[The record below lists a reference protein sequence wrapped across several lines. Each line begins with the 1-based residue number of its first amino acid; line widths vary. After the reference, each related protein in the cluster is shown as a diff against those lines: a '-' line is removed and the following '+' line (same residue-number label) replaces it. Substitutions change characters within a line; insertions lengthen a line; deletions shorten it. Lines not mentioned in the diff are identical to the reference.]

1 MYKVRIK
8 SSPSNKSTGDQDQ
21 YGLVRNLAV
30 MQSSPEQVSVNDTM
44 GAIPRSEAN
53 IEVEGGESVIGDVN
67 KDGLMELMHFTGK
80 RHSEGGMPVNIPE
93 GSFIYSDTKK
103 LTIKDPEVI
112 EKIFNLSFRK
122 QGYTPA
128 EISKKYDINTFVQI
142 LKDENADAVSKRSA
156 AEMLKKNK
164 QKLGILA
171 FIQESMKG
179 FPDGIPEIAE
189 EVLSTMG
196 IDPSALMQEAA
207 PQQPQQQQGIPAS
220 EDEAAMQ
227 GMMPAPPMSSPDDM
241 AMQMGAGMFGGTA
254 LPRFEMAGVTGC
266 PPGKRMYMGQCVE
279 EWRIPAQEKFQYTS
293 VPSAPT
299 QRKPQTA
306 TQKEQQDLFDKSF
319 DVTRRSPQEIAA
331 EKTAAA
337 IEQQRQNSGY
347 YDKAKELEPF
357 MGKVMN
363 DDYTIGELL
372 RVKELNQALMG
383 ITSDGTYTEDRKAEE
398 KAMYDID
405 KQYGTL
411 SQEQIA
417 KKKRE
422 DDAQQTQ
429 KMFDDAMID
438 LDFYKTDGKKS
449 TPAKA
454 ASISIP
460 GFGSKSDLDSYMAD
474 TPEQYIAGE
483 IYYKAL
489 QSKDPQE
496 MLRAAQELKKIDVPW
511 SVAWMPFT
519 DQDKIDD
526 MYTILHEE
534 ALKGI
539 NSKQKDIILTQYTKP
554 IVTKKVDDLIAHYQK
569 KLDGAIDVETKLN
582 LARTLQ
588 KYKQYKNILK
598 GKSRDGSA
606 DNAIYDSWLG
616 SVKNSYVKP
625 NSSFF
630 DYDLGSPIQD
640 SRSYVSVA
648 NSDQTIMQMLEEI
661 TSKHDAIKGTNFSK
675 EYPLAFKNQT
685 PSGGSGRGDTVS
697 FSNESES
704 FEVMNTE
711 NRIQDVANKLYASQT
726 GSIKSS
732 KNYKPEYTLQGKPG
746 VVYYVGSDADG
757 KATWFEQDEMGAVYA
772 VSDKAVVQTLNTK
785 ASASENKP
793 FAIKPAAPMNGVT
806 ADDVIIE
813 QQIQQ
818 RTNPQVQKKVNPVAP
833 TQAPKY
839 DNGLTDENFNF
850 AAGGS
855 VNGGVMVRDGQPYRH
870 LGNIDEF
877 GRARYAKGGLVQFE
891 GGGTPG
897 SSSPPEEVFVKDD
910 TVNGKAVK
918 MYTQT
923 FSDGTVIKII
933 RDAGTNTILGRKN
946 ELTGESIKDPNQL
959 ITRGSTEYV
968 TKDNMNEYEKQQLAA
983 KWNNDE
989 NQYLTFVNSR
999 NQMLTND
1006 DFKKDL
1012 YAQYQKDIESPEAY
1026 TGSTAAKKTTMKGS
1040 YYGDLKG
1047 LTQDQMLAELLAQEE
1062 RNARLSAFGLKAE
1075 EGTQNVEKTY
1085 GSNTNQEAYD
1095 LRKAQQAGLG
1105 DLDWDKGYRGQA
1117 AYVAY
1122 RRLLGTDPKY
1132 KNQNYAEFQQGK
1144 DDETIFGIKGKVSG
1158 IDNYNTNTT
1167 LGQRLG
1173 WKAAPPAKPGE
1184 KTTWYCVEYSDGT
1197 KQIESVNYKEGETPV
1212 APSGGKITTATQYED
1227 SAQATANCKVE
1238 KKPAGKEEI
1247 PVEPQPL
1254 QPQPWFAPDIVNFGT
1269 GLRQRTP
1276 YTPPTLREMQT
1287 PASGY
1292 DTFNPITQ
1300 IAGITG
1306 ASKQYNDLLMNTM
1319 DPTVAAATGANFGFD
1334 ALAKGISDIEGSNLG
1349 VTNANYDKVAQRNMQ
1364 VNQFNTQ
1371 ARRQFDVD
1379 SAIATEER
1387 ARDLNAKDAQ
1397 NAGLWGRGWTNDM
1410 MDNGLRVEYPNAYHA
1425 NRITGDFAWS
1435 GTGKDPLA
1443 FDTSGTGTGAVANG
1457 ASAAAQDCLA
1467 VYSQAFSSAK
1477 AAGQDDAAAKDY
1489 AGKMQSACIQQ
1500 NTASTNTRGRTQQ
1513 GGYNQGAG
1521 NMFGAGYSNPMMRSR
1536 EFGGS
1541 FFEDDNY

>member
-21 YGLVRNLAV
+21 YGLVRNLAA

-80 RHSEGGMPVNIPE
+80 RHSEGGIPVNIPE

-112 EKIFNLSFRK
+112 EKIFNLPFRK

-179 FPDGIPEIAE
+179 FPDGIPAIAE

-196 IDPSALMQEAA
+196 IDPNALMQEAA
-207 PQQPQQQQGIPAS
+207 PQQPQQQGIPAS

-227 GMMPAPPMSSPDDM
+227 GMMPASPMSSPDDM

-279 EWRIPAQEKFQYTS
+279 EWRIPAEEKFQYTS
-293 VPSAPT
+293 APSAPA
-299 QRKPQTA
+299 QRKPQTGE
-306 TQKEQQDLFDKSF
+306 QKKQQDLFDKNF
-319 DVTRRSPQEIAA
+319 AVTRRSPQEIAA

-337 IEQQRQNSGY
+337 IEQQRRSSGY
-347 YDKAKELEPF
+347 YEKADRLGELTRSTMGIGQDAVTGDELARQQAELERVYGEIDATKASDYTTENDMYQQQGIITPARQKEL
-357 MGKVMN
+357 
-363 DDYTIGELL
+363 
-372 RVKELNQALMG
+372 
-383 ITSDGTYTEDRKAEE
+383 
-398 KAMYDID
+398 
-405 KQYGTL
+405 
-411 SQEQIA
+411 
-417 KKKRE
+417 
-422 DDAQQTQ
+422 DAQQSQ
-429 KMFDDAMID
+429 KMFDDAITD

-454 ASISIP
+454 APISIP
-460 GFGSKSDLDSYMAD
+460 GFGSKSELDSYMAD

-539 NSKQKDIILTQYTKP
+539 NSKQKDIVLTQYTKP

-598 GKSRDGSA
+598 GKSRDGSV
-606 DNAIYDSWLG
+606 DNYIYDSWLG

-640 SRSYVSVA
+640 SKSYIGITD
-648 NSDQTIMQMLEEI
+648 SDQTIMGMLEEI
-661 TSKHDAIKGTNFSK
+661 TSKHDALKGTNYSK
-675 EYPLAFKNQT
+675 EYPLAFRGQT
-685 PSGGSGRGDTVS
+685 TSGGSGRGDTVS
-697 FSNESES
+697 FSSESES

-726 GSIKSS
+726 SSVKSS

-746 VVYYVGSDADG
+746 VKYYVDSDADG
-757 KATWFEQDEMGAVYA
+757 KATWFEQDDMGGVYA
-772 VSDKAVVQTLNTK
+772 VSDKAVVQSLNTK
-785 ASASENKP
+785 ASAAENKP
-793 FAIKPAAPMNGVT
+793 FAIKPAAPLNGVT
-806 ADDVIIE
+806 ADEVIIE

-818 RTNPQVQKKVNPVAP
+818 RVNPQVQKKVAPVTP
-833 TQAPKY
+833 TQTNKF
-839 DNGLTDENFNF
+839 DNGLTDEQFNF
-850 AAGGS
+850 AVGGS
-855 VNGGVMVRDGQPYRH
+855 VNGGIMVRDGQPYRH

-877 GRARYAKGGLVQFE
+877 GRARYAKGGLVQY
-891 GGGTPG
+891 GKGATVAG
-897 SSSPPEEVFVKDD
+897 SNPPEEVFVKDS

-918 MYTQT
+918 LYTQT
-923 FSDGTVIKII
+923 FSDGTVINII
-933 RDAGTNTILGRKN
+933 RDAGTNTIVGRKN
-946 ELTGESIKDPNQL
+946 MLTGEAINDPNQS
-959 ITRGSTEYV
+959 ITRGSTEYI
-968 TKDNMNEYEKQQLAA
+968 TKDNMNEYEKQQLAN

-989 NQYLTFVNSR
+989 GQYLTFLNSR
-999 NQMLTND
+999 NQMLTNKE
-1006 DFKKDL
+1006 FKDDL
-1012 YAQYQKDIESPEAY
+1012 YKQYQTDIENAEAY
-1026 TGSTAAKKTTMKGS
+1026 TGSTTAKKTATKGK

-1075 EGTQNVEKTY
+1075 EGDQNVEGTY
-1085 GSNTNQEAYD
+1085 GSNTNQQAYD
-1095 LRKAQQAGLG
+1095 LRKGQQAGLG
-1105 DLDWDKGYRGQA
+1105 DLDWSKGHRGQA

-1122 RRLLGTDPKY
+1122 RRLLGNDPKY
-1132 KNQNYAEFQQGK
+1132 KEKSYAEFQQGL

-1173 WKAAPPAKPGE
+1173 WKAAPPVKPGE

-1212 APSGGKITTATQYED
+1212 APTGGKITTATQYED
-1227 SAQATANCKVE
+1227 STQAEANCKVE
-1238 KKPAGKEEI
+1238 KKPPGEEI
-1247 PVEPQPL
+1247 PVDPKPL

-1276 YTPPTLREMQT
+1276 YTPPTLREMQA

-1292 DTFNPITQ
+1292 DTFNPITH
-1300 IAGITG
+1300 IAGVTG

-1319 DPTVAAATGANFGFD
+1319 DPTVAAATAANFGFD
-1334 ALAKGISDIEGSNLG
+1334 ALGKGISDVEASNLG

-1379 SAIATEER
+1379 SAIATDER

-1397 NAGLWGRGWTNDM
+1397 NALLWGRGWTNDM
-1410 MDNGLRVEYPNAYHA
+1410 TDNGLRVEYPNAYHA
-1425 NRITGDFAWS
+1425 NRITGDFGWS

-1443 FDTSGTGTGAVANG
+1443 FDTSATGSGAVANG
-1457 ASAAAQDCLA
+1457 ASAATQDCLA
-1467 VYSQAFSSAK
+1467 VYSQSYKSAK
-1477 AAGQDDAAAKDY
+1477 DSGQDDAAAKEY

-1500 NTASTNTRGRTQQ
+1500 NTAATNTRGRTQQ

-1521 NMFGAGYSNPMMRSR
+1521 NMFGASYTNPVMRSSQ
-1536 EFGGS
+1536 FGGS
-1541 FFEDDNY
+1541 FYEDDNY

>member
-80 RHSEGGMPVNIPE
+80 RHSEGGVPVNIPE

-112 EKIFNLSFRK
+112 EKIFNLPFRK

-142 LKDENADAVSKRSA
+142 LKDEDADAVSKRSA

-196 IDPSALMQEAA
+196 IDPNALMQEAA
-207 PQQPQQQQGIPAS
+207 PQQPQQQGIPAS

-279 EWRIPAQEKFQYTS
+279 EWRIPAQEKFQYTPAPS
-293 VPSAPT
+293 VPA

-306 TQKEQQDLFDKSF
+306 TQKKQQDLFDNSF
-319 DVTRRSPQEIAA
+319 AVTRRSPQEIAA

-337 IEQQRQNSGY
+337 IEQQRRSSGY
-347 YDKAKELEPF
+347 YEKADRLGELTRSTMGIGQDAVTGDELSKQQAELERLYGEIDATKTSDYTTENDMYQQQGIITPARQKEL
-357 MGKVMN
+357 
-363 DDYTIGELL
+363 
-372 RVKELNQALMG
+372 
-383 ITSDGTYTEDRKAEE
+383 
-398 KAMYDID
+398 
-405 KQYGTL
+405 
-411 SQEQIA
+411 
-417 KKKRE
+417 
-422 DDAQQTQ
+422 DAAQTQ
-429 KMFDDAMID
+429 KMFDDAMTN

-454 ASISIP
+454 APISIP

-539 NSKQKDIILTQYTKP
+539 NSKQKDIILTHYTKP

-588 KYKQYKNILK
+588 KYKQYKNIIT
-598 GKSRDGSA
+598 GKSLTGDRDSDLFINWTA
-606 DNAIYDSWLG
+606 D
-616 SVKNSYVKP
+616 VKRSYVKP
-625 NSSFF
+625 NSSFL
-630 DYDLGSPIQD
+630 DYDLGRPIQD
-640 SRSYVSVA
+640 SDHFDH
-648 NSDQTIMQMLEEI
+648 NDQTVMGMLEEI
-661 TSKHDAIKGTNFSK
+661 TKKHDAIKGTTNAK
-675 EYPLAFKNQT
+675 QYPLAFTGQR
-685 PSGGSGRGDTVS
+685 PAGGSGRGDTVS
-697 FSNESES
+697 LSDESES

-711 NRIQDVANKLYASQT
+711 NRVQDVANKLYASQT
-726 GSIKSS
+726 SSIKSS
-732 KNYKPEYTLQGKPG
+732 KNYKPEYTLQNKPG
-746 VVYYVGSDADG
+746 IIYYVGSDADG
-757 KATWFEQDEMGAVYA
+757 KATWFERDDMGAVYA
-772 VSDKAVVQTLNTK
+772 VSDKAVVQTLNSK
-785 ASASENKP
+785 ASQTENKP

-813 QQIQQ
+813 QKTQQ

-833 TQAPKY
+833 VQAPKY

-877 GRARYAKGGLVQFE
+877 GRARYAKGGLVQY
-891 GGGTPG
+891 TPG
-897 SSSPPEEVFVKDD
+897 GPVAGSNPPEEVFVKDD

-933 RDAGTNTILGRKN
+933 RDAGTNAILGRRN
-946 ELTGESIKDPNQL
+946 DLTGESIKDPNQL
-959 ITRGSTEYV
+959 ITRGSTEYI
-968 TKDNMNEYEKQQLAA
+968 TKDNLNEYEKQQLANN
-983 KWNNDE
+983 WNNDE
-989 NQYLTFVNSR
+989 SQYLTYLNSK
-999 NQMLTND
+999 NQMLTNT

-1012 YAQYQKDIESPEAY
+1012 YAQYQADIEQSGAY
-1026 TGSTAAKKTTMKGS
+1026 TGSTEAKKNTMKGT

-1062 RNARLSAFGLKAE
+1062 RNARLSAYGLDPS
-1075 EGTQNVEKTY
+1075 TVDQNVYKDNINKT
-1085 GSNTNQEAYD
+1085 AYD
-1095 LRKAQQAGLG
+1095 LRASQAGLK
-1105 DLDWDKGYRGQA
+1105 DLDFSKGYRGQA

-1122 RRLLGTDPKY
+1122 RRLLQNDPKY
-1132 KNQNYAEFQQGK
+1132 KEKNYAEFQQGQG
-1144 DDETIFGIKGKVSG
+1144 DETVFGIKGKVSG
-1158 IDNYNTNTT
+1158 IDNYNTDTT
-1167 LGQRLG
+1167 LYERIG

-1227 SAQATANCKVE
+1227 STQATANCKVE
-1238 KKPAGKEEI
+1238 KKPPGEEI
-1247 PVEPQPL
+1247 PVDPQPL

-1276 YTPPTLREMQT
+1276 YTPPTLREMQM

-1306 ASKQYNDLLMNTM
+1306 AGAQYNDLLMNTM

-1334 ALAKGISDIEGSNLG
+1334 ALGKAISDIEAGNLG

-1425 NRITGDFAWS
+1425 NRITGDFGWS

-1443 FDTSGTGTGAVANG
+1443 FDTSVSGTGAT
-1457 ASAAAQDCLA
+1457 ASGVSAGTQDCLA
-1467 VYSQAFSSAK
+1467 VYSQAYKSAK
-1477 AAGQDDAAAKDY
+1477 DSGQDDAQAKDY

-1500 NTASTNTRGRTQQ
+1500 NTTATNARTRTQQ
-1513 GGYNQGAG
+1513 GGYNQGAS
-1521 NMFGAGYSNPMMRSR
+1521 NMFGAGYTNPMMRSR